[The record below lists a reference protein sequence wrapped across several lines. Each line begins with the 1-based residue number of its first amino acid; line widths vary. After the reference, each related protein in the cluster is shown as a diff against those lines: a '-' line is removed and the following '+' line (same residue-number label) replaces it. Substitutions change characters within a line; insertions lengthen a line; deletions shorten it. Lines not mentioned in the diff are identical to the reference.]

1 MIFRRGGRDA
11 DPGERALWGDL
22 MSMGLT
28 FPLCIT
34 LGFFLGRWIGGRFG
48 HPAVG
53 QWVGLVWGIVTAF
66 WELYKVNRRMARR
79 DVEELKRL
87 KDGKGPDERN

>member
-1 MIFRRGGRDA
+1 MIFRRGDGDA
-11 DPGERALWGDL
+11 GPRERALWGDL

-34 LGFFLGRWIGGRFG
+34 LGFFLGRWIGSWFG
-48 HPAVG
+48 HPATG

-66 WELYKVNRRMARR
+66 WELYKVNQRMAKR
-79 DVEELKRL
+79 DEEDLKRL
-87 KDGKGPDERN
+87 RDGKDPHE

>member
-1 MIFRRGGRDA
+1 MFFKKTEGA

-34 LGFFLGRWIGGRFG
+34 LGFFLGRWVGGWFG
-48 HPAVG
+48 RPVVG
-53 QWVGLVWGIVTAF
+53 QWVGLVWGISAAF
-66 WELYKVNRRMARR
+66 WELYKVNQRMTRR
-79 DVEELKRL
+79 DEAELKRSQEG
-87 KDGKGPDERN
+87 KDLDGRG